1 MSKAYPSY
9 KIIWYNGG
17 ERAFR
22 KGYDSFDKA
31 WDFFTEKVKSPRTDY
46 VQISDRIGTLQ
57 TWTKDDGF
65 GEKKYLKR

>member
-22 KGYDSFDKA
+22 KGYDSSEKA
-31 WDFFTEKVKSPRTDY
+31 WDFFYAKVSSPKTDY
-46 VQISDRIGTLQ
+46 VKISDRVRTLEV
-57 TWTKDDGF
+57 WTKEGGF
-65 GEKKYLKR
+65 GKVKLKR